1 MTETVIREA
10 TKGMKEAE
18 TSIVS
23 ILNDIFSPL
32 TKKRVKDL
40 ALTEEQESRYINRL
54 SFEIEGSGK
63 DAAIANGRFFR
74 S

>member
-1 MTETVIREA
+1 VTELVIRKA
-10 TKGMKEAE
+10 TTGMKEAE
-18 TSIVS
+18 ASVLS

-40 ALTEEQESRYINRL
+40 AMTEEQESRYITRL

-63 DAAIANGRFFR
+63 DAAIANGRFSGF
-74 S
+74 